1 MRKFMTKGDKA
12 MELNEMFS
20 PAAIGMN
27 WTENVSNR
35 MPYMGEGLFPTRKQA
50 GLDLKWF
57 KGSKGIPVSL
67 MPSAFD
73 AKATFRDRIGMMKME
88 TEMPFFREGF
98 KIKERDRQDIL
109 RAQDSKDPYVNA
121 AIARVFDDARELIEG
136 ALVVGERMRM
146 QLLFAEDGNVGITI
160 QANGVDYTYN
170 YDPDGSW
177 KRTNYFELKGQDK
190 WTDADHSDPFGDIQT
205 AKDAVSE
212 RTGSDL
218 RIAIMN
224 KATFKNLRANEQIK
238 NRYLTKSGAA
248 FGYLTDNEIIAI
260 LKDTNDLDGIVLYD
274 KQFRNES
281 KVASKFV
288 PDGYVALVP
297 AGSIGQT
304 CYGTT
309 PEEADLM
316 GKNAASVQLVEGGIH
331 IDVVNVR
338 HALAGAQAR
347 TAAHVAA
354 PRRRS
359 RAISSPSGVR
369 LCWCFSPSPAWSSC
383 DDVLCSVNPPGGQRA
398 RASRAVSR

>member
-1 MRKFMTKGDKA
+1 MLFDG
-12 MELNEMFS
+12 MFS

-35 MPYMGEGLFPTRKQA
+35 IPYLGEGLFPSRKQA

-73 AKATFRDRIGMMKME
+73 AKATFRDRIGVEKIE

-109 RAQDSKDPYVNA
+109 RAQSANDPYVNA

-146 QLLFAEDGNVGITI
+146 QLLFAPNGNVGITI

-170 YDPDGSW
+170 YDPNGAW
-177 KRTNYFELKGQDK
+177 KASNYFELTGTAV
-190 WTDADHSDPFGDIQT
+190 WTDDDHADPFGDIQD
-205 AKDAVSE
+205 AKDAISGK
-212 RTGSDL
+212 TGSDL

-224 KATFKNLRANEQIK
+224 KATFKELRTNKSIK

-248 FGYLTDNEIIAI
+248 FGYLTDNEIIQI
-260 LKDTNDLDGIVLYD
+260 MKDTNDLDGIVLYD
-274 KQFRNES
+274 KQYRNEN
-281 KVASKFV
+281 KVAFKFV

-297 AGSIGQT
+297 SGAIGET

-316 GKNAASVQLVEGGIH
+316 GSNAAAVQLVEGGIAVTQIVDPH
-331 IDVVNVR
+331 PVNLNTFASEIVLPSYER
-338 HALAGAQAR
+338 MDEVALLK
-347 TAAHVAA
+347 V
-354 PRRRS
+354 
-359 RAISSPSGVR
+359 
-369 LCWCFSPSPAWSSC
+369 F
-383 DDVLCSVNPPGGQRA
+383 
-398 RASRAVSR
+398 